1 MQVGSYIFQSP
12 YPQSVQVGRP
22 DPVEEQKKA
31 AQEESAKSKESLTDK
46 QTIQPPSDA
55 SQISVQSS
63 TMYQN
68 DISSKSTSEAVNTLI
83 ATAKEANRSDKI
95 GAYTSIEQN

>member
-1 MQVGSYIFQSP
+1 MQVSSYLFQSP

-31 AQEESAKSKESLTDK
+31 AEEELAKAKENTTDQKSAQSKSDST
-46 QTIQPPSDA
+46 
-55 SQISVQSS
+55 QISVQSS

-68 DISSKSTSEAVNTLI
+68 DISAKSTSEAVNTLI
-83 ATAKEANRSDKI
+83 SAAKDANRSEKI
-95 GAYTSIEQN
+95 SAYTSI